1 MWRDSV
7 VRYAEAAWMH
17 WMLSVPQLLW
27 CVSGFKPFHIIWPL
41 GFNNSR
47 CLHCVRLT
55 HFWIELIVQKTRLA
69 RLKIKSLRQ
78 FSLDETSTGHDLCA
92 WVTVCM
98 IVSDLWPLQV
108 PQLLPARRSSATRSV
123 PLARWPEY
131 SLCSGMKTWEKHIL
145 YVLPSS
151 VLHYKTR
158 KRIFK
163 AAILKIDV
171 WAIS

>member
-17 WMLSVPQLLW
+17 WMLRVPQLLW

-55 HFWIELIVQKTRLA
+55 HFWIELIVQKTRSA
-69 RLKIKSLRQ
+69 RLRIKTLE
-78 FSLDETSTGHDLCA
+78 FETVQSGWDLHRT

-163 AAILKIDV
+163 AAIRNIYV

>member
-55 HFWIELIVQKTRLA
+55 HFWIELIVQKTRSA
-69 RLKIKSLRQ
+69 RLRIKTLE
-78 FSLDETSTGHDLCA
+78 FETVQSGWDLHRT

-163 AAILKIDV
+163 AAICNIYV

>member
-1 MWRDSV
+1 MMWRDSV

-55 HFWIELIVQKTRLA
+55 HFWIELIVQKTRSA
-69 RLKIKSLRQ
+69 RLRIKTLE
-78 FSLDETSTGHDLCA
+78 FETVQSGWDLHRT

-163 AAILKIDV
+163 AAICNIYV

>member
-7 VRYAEAAWMH
+7 VRYPEAAWMH
-17 WMLSVPQLLW
+17 WMLRVPQLLW

-55 HFWIELIVQKTRLA
+55 HFWIELIVQKTRSA
-69 RLKIKSLRQ
+69 RLRINTLE
-78 FSLDETSTGHDLCA
+78 FETVQSGWDLHRT

-158 KRIFK
+158 RRIFK
-163 AAILKIDV
+163 AAILNIYV